1 MLPLA
6 RRRSTTESRTTD
18 GRGWRVCL
26 EPAAVQRR
34 KEGAVARPHEER
46 EASAARRALT
56 KIHQPAHVA
65 MVEPSSVGDGVT
77 DMVVTSQASSPS
89 FASESTSTT

>member
-46 EASAARRALT
+46 EASAARLALT
-56 KIHQPAHVA
+56 KMADIRELRRGGWPHGVRR
-65 MVEPSSVGDGVT
+65 DGGPYG
-77 DMVVTSQASSPS
+77 ARG
-89 FASESTSTT
+89 